1 MLRGELMYIGW
12 ALAGLVLFL
21 VAGMIDGAG
30 SGDHLFGMLAGV
42 ILGLL
47 WAHQKR
53 LRSELDKTRALLDQ
67 VLAHAAAVAP
77 PMSQR
82 ARPAPAAPATWEPVQ
97 HSGKPNADAPA
108 PGSPPPLA
116 SPTGSTPQ
124 RPRIAPPVRAY
135 KPAQPDMTAVAIARV
150 KSWFTEGNVPVK
162 IGMLVLFAGVAA
174 LLKYAADAGMLRVP
188 IGLRLSLVA
197 LTAIVALLFGWRQR
211 GSRRVFAL
219 SLQGGAIGVLLI
231 TVFAAFRLY
240 ALLPPSA
247 AFVLLVVLVA
257 GVGVLAVL
265 QDALALAVL
274 GLLAGFLA
282 PILTSTGHGSHI
294 ALFSYYAVLNL
305 AILGIAWKR
314 SWRVLNLLGFV
325 ATFGIGSAWGVL
337 QYRPE
342 LFASTEPFLI
352 LNFLFYVAIP
362 LLYLRRA
369 APGQRKLID
378 GCLLFGN
385 PLISLL
391 LQAALLQWRGEPLAF
406 SALAAAVIYVVVAW
420 RIRGRENLGLLRD
433 AWAVLAISLA
443 TLAVPLALSA
453 RLTGSIFALEGAG
466 LIWLGL
472 RQQRRL
478 SRWSGVALQ
487 LAAAIALMIGHADS
501 APMLSTPWLD
511 RDFIGAMIL
520 VVAALAGASF
530 YARLGTDDVRQRWT
544 AVMLYGWGLCWWLGA
559 SWNEI
564 DRHVDLSCEAA
575 AATALFALTGWAAA
589 EVARRRPR
597 FELGIVVTW
606 TVPIL
611 LAAILPLIWRQ
622 GLDRQ
627 SSLWGWNLLATLFA
641 AVLGW
646 RTLQCLRGWPMPAM
660 LTQLGWLWR
669 WTLLASVTIKL
680 LLQDMAGISTAW
692 VFALTLLPLCALAV
706 LTLTRSRWIAPPLT
720 ELLPVLRPPLLGTV
734 LLVLGLCWLT
744 GLFMP
749 GDAAPMAYLPLLNP
763 LELLLISIGLLFAR
777 WLGDAANP
785 PLRPIRPMV
794 LGLMGMALVT
804 SATLRAVHQLG
815 QVPWNHAL
823 FDSSLAQMS
832 LTVAWSMFGLLAW
845 VWGSRRGQRLV
856 WLAGAVTMGVVLAK
870 LLLVDRSHLGNL
882 FGIASFIA
890 YGLLCTVIGYLAP
903 APPRLPVTSAGEAAD
918 AP

>member
-1 MLRGELMYIGW
+1 MYIGW
-12 ALAGLVLFL
+12 ALAGLVVFM
-21 VAGMIDGAG
+21 VVGMIDGPG
-30 SGDHLFGMLAGV
+30 SGSRLYGMLTGV
-42 ILGLL
+42 LLGLL
-47 WAHQKR
+47 WARQR
-53 LRSELDKTRALLDQ
+53 DLRSELDKTRARLDRA
-67 VLAHAAAVAP
+67 LAQRVATP
-77 PMSQR
+77 
-82 ARPAPAAPATWEPVQ
+82 ARPSEPL
-97 HSGKPNADAPA
+97 PADAPA
-108 PGSPPPLA
+108 ATLQETRYDAAYSDAPAPAVPPPLA
-116 SPTGSTPQ
+116 QPIPGAAP
-124 RPRIAPPVRAY
+124 RPRATTPVRPEQ
-135 KPAQPDMTAVAIARV
+135 PAQPDLATVAIARI

-174 LLKYAADAGMLRVP
+174 LLKYASDAGMLRVP

-197 LTAIVALLFGWRQR
+197 LAAIIALLVGWRQR
-211 GSRRVFAL
+211 DERRVFAL

-257 GVGVLAVL
+257 GVGLLAVL
-265 QDALALAVL
+265 QEALALAVL

-282 PILTSTGHGSHI
+282 PILTSTGHGSHV

-352 LNFLFYVAIP
+352 LNFLFYLAIP

-369 APGQRKLID
+369 APDQRKLID

-391 LQAALLQWRGEPLAF
+391 LQAALLQWRGQPLAF
-406 SALAAAVIYVVVAW
+406 SALAAAVVYVAVAW
-420 RIRGRENLGLLRD
+420 NIRGRDNFGILRD
-433 AWAVLAISLA
+433 AWAVLAIAFA

-453 RLTGSIFALEGAG
+453 SLTGSIFALEGAG

-478 SRWSGVALQ
+478 ARWSGIALQ
-487 LAAAIALMIGHADS
+487 LAAAIALVIGRSDS
-501 APMLSTPWLD
+501 APMLATAWLD
-511 RDFIGAMIL
+511 RDFIGALIL
-520 VVAALAGASF
+520 VAAAFASASF
-530 YARLGTDDVRQRWT
+530 YARLGTDAVLQRWT
-544 AVMLYGWGLCWWLGA
+544 AVLLYGWGLCWWLGA

-564 DRHVDLSCEAA
+564 DRHVGTSGEAA
-575 AATALFALTGWAAA
+575 AAMGLLALTGWAAA
-589 EVARRRPR
+589 EAARRRPR
-597 FELGIVVTW
+597 FELGTVVAW
-606 TVPIL
+606 TAPIL
-611 LAAILPLIWRQ
+611 LAAILPLVLRQ
-622 GLDRQ
+622 LLDGQ
-627 SSLWGWNLLATLFA
+627 SPLWGWNLLATLA
-641 AVLGW
+641 AAALGW
-646 RTLQCLRGWPMPAM
+646 RTLQCLRAWPRPAM

-669 WTLLASVTIKL
+669 WTLVASATIKVLLQGTPGISGAWML
-680 LLQDMAGISTAW
+680 LL
-692 VFALTLLPLCALAV
+692 VLLPLCALAA
-706 LTLTRSRWIAPPLT
+706 LALARPHWIAPPLV
-720 ELLPVLRPPLLGTV
+720 ELLPKLRPPLLGSV
-734 LLVLGLCWLT
+734 LSVLGLYWLA
-744 GLFMP
+744 GLFMA
-749 GDAAPMAYLPLLNP
+749 GDTAPMTYLPLLNP
-763 LELLLISIGLLFAR
+763 LDLLLILITLLVAN
-777 WLGDAANP
+777 WLGDGTTAAA
-785 PLRPIRPMV
+785 LRQSRPMV
-794 LGLMGMALVT
+794 LGVLGMAVVT

-815 QVPWNHAL
+815 QVPWNDAL

-832 LTVAWSMFGLLAW
+832 LTVVWSVFGLLAW

-903 APPRLPVTSAGEAAD
+903 APPRLPSTSTGEAAD

>member
-1 MLRGELMYIGW
+1 MYIGW
-12 ALAGLVLFL
+12 ALAGMVLFL
-21 VAGMIDGAG
+21 VVGMTDGAG
-30 SGDHLFGMLAGV
+30 SGNHLFGMLAGLL
-42 ILGLL
+42 LGLL
-47 WAHQKR
+47 WAHQKQ
-53 LRSELDKTRALLDQ
+53 LRRELDKARAQLDQ
-67 VLAHAAAVAP
+67 VLGQAAAVAP
-77 PMSQR
+77 PASQR
-82 ARPAPAAPATWEPVQ
+82 ARSAPAAPTTWEPVT
-97 HSGKPNADAPA
+97 HSGTSNVEPRTAAV
-108 PGSPPPLA
+108 PPPLA
-116 SPTGSTPQ
+116 NATASTPQ
-124 RPRIAPPVRAY
+124 RARMAPPARAHT
-135 KPAQPDMTAVAIARV
+135 PPPPDMAAIAIARI

-197 LTAIVALLFGWRQR
+197 LSAIIALLFGWRQR
-211 GSRRVFAL
+211 DSRRIFAL

-257 GVGVLAVL
+257 GVGMLAVL

-282 PILTSTGHGSHI
+282 PILTSTGHGSHV

-342 LFASTEPFLI
+342 FFDSTEPFLV
-352 LNFLFYVAIP
+352 LNFLFYMAIP

-369 APGQRKLID
+369 APDQRKVID

-391 LQAALLQWRGEPLAF
+391 LQAALLQWRGQPLAF

-420 RIRGRENLGLLRD
+420 RIRGRENLGILRD

-501 APMLSTPWLD
+501 APMLTTPWLD

-530 YARLGTDDVRQRWT
+530 YARLGTDDTRQRWT
-544 AVMLYGWGLCWWLGA
+544 AVLLYGWGLCWWLGA
-559 SWNEI
+559 SWYEI
-564 DRHVDLSCEAA
+564 GRHVDMSHEAA

-589 EVARRRPR
+589 EVAQRRPR
-597 FELGIVVTW
+597 FELGIVVAW
-606 TVPIL
+606 TAPIL
-611 LAAILPLIWRQ
+611 LAAILPLIWKQ
-622 GLDRQ
+622 LLGAQLP
-627 SSLWGWNLLATLFA
+627 LWHWNLLATVFA

-646 RTLQCLRGWPMPAM
+646 RTLQCLRTWPLPAM

-669 WTLLASVTIKL
+669 WTLVASVTIKL
-680 LLQDMAGISTAW
+680 LLQDTAGISTAW
-692 VFALTLLPLCALAV
+692 VLALALLPLCALAV
-706 LTLTRSRWIAPPLT
+706 LALIRPRSIAPPLA
-720 ELLPVLRPPLLGTV
+720 ELLPALRPPLLGTV
-734 LLVLGLCWLT
+734 LLVLGLYWLA
-744 GLFMP
+744 GLFMA
-749 GDAAPMAYLPLLNP
+749 GDAYPMAYLPLLNP
-763 LELLLISIGLLFAR
+763 LELLLIFIGLLFAR
-777 WLGDAANP
+777 WLSDAANTRP
-785 PLRPIRPMV
+785 RPIRPMV
-794 LGLMGMALVT
+794 LGLMGMALAT

-832 LTVAWSMFGLLAW
+832 LTVVWSVFGLLAW

-903 APPRLPVTSAGEAAD
+903 APPRLPTTSTGEIAN